1 MTALSRVLK
10 GAGVARSGD
19 ALSIDQWI
27 NYFSFNGLSYPF
39 GSGSGNYSLTQK
51 ADEVDKSFA
60 GYADGLYRSNG
71 IVYACI
77 GARHRLFTEAR
88 FQFRQ
93 LKNGRPGDLFGTPAL
108 VPLETPWRNGTT
120 GDLLGRALQDVD
132 ICGNFFALRPGRL
145 ANPRTGQIV
154 AQGDERIARL
164 RPDWTTVIAGADD
177 RDPAAAEVLG
187 YAYTPGGI
195 GSGADPIFY
204 GAEMVAHWTPTPDPM
219 ANWLGMSWL
228 TPVLTEIMADGAAM
242 THKLKF
248 FEHGA
253 TPNLM
258 VTLDPQ
264 IKKEAFDMWV
274 AKFKQGN
281 EGIWNA
287 YKTMFLG
294 GGADAKVI
302 GANMQ
307 QMDFKTVQGHGE
319 TRIAS
324 AAGVPPIIVGLSEG
338 LEAATYSNY
347 GQARRA
353 FADGTMRPLWR
364 GFCSAM
370 GAIIDAPRASEL
382 WYDDRDISFLQE
394 DQTDAI
400 NIQQTKALTIHTLVT
415 AGFTPDSVIAAVESG
430 DYTLLAHTGM
440 YSVQLLPAGTVGQG
454 KGAVVTGTP
463 TEDTPAG
470 TTDSSNSEPAGSGNN
485 DTGRVVRALQAAR
498 NREAPKP

>member
-1 MTALSRVLK
+1 MSGPLTRVLR
-10 GAGVARSGD
+10 GAGIQRSGD
-19 ALSIDQWI
+19 ALSLDQWM

-39 GSGSGNYSLTQK
+39 GSGSGNYSLSQK

-60 GYADGLYRSNG
+60 GYANGLYRSNG
-71 IVYACI
+71 IVFACI

-88 FQFRQ
+88 FQFREI
-93 LKNGRPGDLFGTPAL
+93 KNGRPGDLFGTPAL
-108 VPLETPWRNGTT
+108 APLETPWRNGTT

-132 ICGNFFALRPGRL
+132 ICGNFFGLRPGRL
-145 ANPRTGQIV
+145 ASPSTGVIRSP
-154 AQGDERIARL
+154 GDNKIARL
-164 RPDWTTVIAGADD
+164 RPDWVTVIAGSDTQ
-177 RDPAAAEVLG
+177 DPAAAEVLG
-187 YAYTPGGI
+187 YAYTHGGI
-195 GSGADPIFY
+195 GSGNDPVFY
-204 GAEMVAHWTPTPDPM
+204 GPEQIGHWTPTPDPM

-228 TPVLTEIMADGAAM
+228 TPVITEIMADGAAM

-253 TPNLM
+253 TANLM
-258 VTLDPQ
+258 VSYPPDV
-264 IKKEAFDMWV
+264 KKEQFEMWT
-274 AKFKQGN
+274 AKLKQKS
-281 EGIWNA
+281 EGVWNA
-287 YKTMFLG
+287 YRTLYLG

-370 GAIIDAPRASEL
+370 SSIIDAPQTSKTVSEL
-382 WYDDRDISFLQE
+382 WYDARDIAFLQE

-400 NIQQTKALTIHTLVT
+400 NIQATKATTIHTLVT

-430 DYTLLAHTGM
+430 DYTLLEHTGM
-440 YSVQLLPAGTVGQG
+440 YSVQLLPAGTVGEG
-454 KGAVVTGTP
+454 KGSVVAGTP
-463 TEDTPAG
+463 TKDTPAG
-470 TTDSSNSEPAGSGNN
+470 TADPSNAEPASSGTNN
-485 DTGRVVRALQAAR
+485 IGRAARALLASK
-498 NREAPKP
+498 N

>member
-1 MTALSRVLK
+1 MSGPLGRVLR
-10 GAGVARSGD
+10 GAGVGRSGD
-19 ALSIDQWI
+19 ALSVDQWM
-27 NYFSFNGLSYPF
+27 NYFSFNGINYPF
-39 GSGSGNYSLTQK
+39 GSGSGNYSLNQK
-51 ADEVDKSFA
+51 ADEVDNSFA
-60 GYADGLYRSNG
+60 GYANGMYRSNG
-71 IVYACI
+71 IVFACV

-108 VPLETPWRNGTT
+108 APLEQPWQNGTT

-132 ICGNFFALRPGRL
+132 ICGNFFALRPGRI
-145 ANPRTGQIV
+145 ARPSTGQIV
-154 AQGDERIARL
+154 SPGDLKIARL
-164 RPDWTTVIAGADD
+164 RPDWVTVIAGSDSS
-177 RDPAAAEVLG
+177 DPAAAEVLG
-187 YAYTPGGI
+187 YAYTHGGI
-195 GSGADPIFY
+195 GSGNAPVLY
-204 GAEMVAHWTPTPDPM
+204 GPEQVGHWTPTPDPM

-228 TPVLTEIMADGAAM
+228 TPVITEIMADGAAM

-258 VTLDPQ
+258 ISLDPQ
-264 IKKEAFDMWV
+264 VKKEAFDMWV

-287 YKTMFLG
+287 YKTLFLG
-294 GGADAKVI
+294 GGADAKVL

-370 GAIIDAPRASEL
+370 GSIIDAPSSSEL

-400 NIQQTKALTIHTLVT
+400 NIQSTKATTIHTLVT
-415 AGFTPDSVIAAVESG
+415 AGFTPESVIAAVESG
-430 DYTLLAHTGM
+430 DYTLLEHTGM
-440 YSVQLLPAGTVGQG
+440 YSVQLLPAGTVGEG
-454 KGAVVTGTP
+454 KGSLVTGGL
-463 TEDTPAG
+463 EGQKPAAPE
-470 TTDSSNSEPAGSGNN
+470 SEPVAAENETEPASSGTN
-485 DTGRVVRALQAAR
+485 DTGRVVRALLASK
-498 NREAPKP
+498 N